1 VPRAQRAVKSR
12 SPNAQFHIRQRCL
25 NKNKLIGKYL
35 ERSNSVKF
43 KDKVVLVTGG
53 GTGLGRA
60 MCLQFAREGA
70 AVIVNYSK
78 SEERA
83 KEVVDRI
90 DAMGGQAAEIQAD
103 VSRDSQARQLIEKA
117 VARFGRLDVLI
128 NNAGWTR
135 FIPHN
140 ELAEL
145 SEEVLEN
152 TWSVIV
158 KAPVYCTRAA
168 VPHLRKN
175 GAGSVI
181 NITSSAAY
189 TAMGSSVI
197 YCAAKAALAS
207 ITKSLARALAPEI
220 RVNAIAPGFVDTGFV
235 NWSPEVLEHLK
246 KKTRLGRPVVA
257 EDIAEAAVYLAAD
270 AHSTTGQTILVDGG
284 VVALGP
290 NA

>member
-1 VPRAQRAVKSR
+1 M
-12 SPNAQFHIRQRCL
+12 
-25 NKNKLIGKYL
+25 
-35 ERSNSVKF
+35 KF

-78 SEERA
+78 SKDRA
-83 KEVVDRI
+83 QEVVDRI
-90 DAMGGQAAEIQAD
+90 EATEGQAAAIQAD
-103 VSRDSQARQLIEKA
+103 ASRDSQARQLIEKA
-117 VARFGRLDVLI
+117 VARFGRLDILI

-140 ELAEL
+140 ELDKL
-145 SEEVLEN
+145 SEDVLEN
-152 TWSVIV
+152 TWAVIV
-158 KAPVYCTRAA
+158 KAPIYCTRAA
-168 VPHLRKN
+168 VPHLKAT
-175 GAGSVI
+175 GAGSII

-246 KKTRLGRPVVA
+246 RKTRLGRPVVS

-270 AHSTTGQTILVDGG
+270 AHATTGQTILVDGG

>member
-1 VPRAQRAVKSR
+1 M
-12 SPNAQFHIRQRCL
+12 
-25 NKNKLIGKYL
+25 
-35 ERSNSVKF
+35 KF
-43 KDKVVLVTGG
+43 KEKVVLVTGG
-53 GTGLGRA
+53 ATGLGRA

-78 SEERA
+78 SKERA
-83 KEVVDRI
+83 KEVVDLI
-90 DAMGGQAAEIQAD
+90 ETMGGQAAAIQAD
-103 VSRDSQARQLIEKA
+103 VSHDSQARQLIEKA
-117 VARFGRLDVLI
+117 VARFNRLDILI

-140 ELAEL
+140 ELEKL
-145 SEEVLEN
+145 SEDILEN

-158 KAPVYCTRAA
+158 KAPIYCTRAA
-168 VPHLRKN
+168 VPHLKAH
-175 GAGSVI
+175 GAGAVI

-246 KKTRLGRPVVA
+246 RKTRLGRPVVA

-270 AHSTTGQTILVDGG
+270 AHATTGQTILVDGG

>member
-1 VPRAQRAVKSR
+1 
-12 SPNAQFHIRQRCL
+12 L
-25 NKNKLIGKYL
+25 
-35 ERSNSVKF
+35 KF
-43 KDKVVLVTGG
+43 KDKVVVVTGG

-60 MCLQFAREGA
+60 MCRQFAHEGA

-83 KEVVDRI
+83 KEVI
-90 DAMGGQAAEIQAD
+90 DGIVAMGGRAAAVQAD
-103 VSRDSQARQLIEKA
+103 VSRDSQARQLIETA
-117 VARFGRLDVLI
+117 VARFGRLDILI

-135 FIPHN
+135 FIPHDDL
-140 ELAEL
+140 EEL

-158 KAPVYCTRAA
+158 KAPIYCIRAA
-168 VPHLRKN
+168 APYLRKN

-207 ITKSLARALAPEI
+207 ITKSMARALAPAI

-235 NWSPEVLEHLK
+235 NWSPEVLAHLK
-246 KKTRLGRPVVA
+246 KKSRLNRSIVA
-257 EDIAEAAVYLAAD
+257 DDIADAAVFLAAG
-270 AHSTTGQTILVDGG
+270 ANASTGQTILVDGG

>member
-1 VPRAQRAVKSR
+1 
-12 SPNAQFHIRQRCL
+12 
-25 NKNKLIGKYL
+25 
-35 ERSNSVKF
+35 VKF

-60 MCLQFAREGA
+60 MCLHFAREGA

-83 KEVVDRI
+83 KETVDRI
-90 DAMGGQAAEIQAD
+90 DAMGGQAAAVQAD

-117 VARFGRLDVLI
+117 VARFGRLDILI

-140 ELAEL
+140 ELEKL

-158 KAPVYCTRAA
+158 KAPIYTIRAA
-168 VPHLRKN
+168 VPHLKKN

-181 NITSSAAY
+181 NITSSAVY

-207 ITKSLARALAPEI
+207 ITKSLARSLAPEI

-235 NWSPEVLEHLK
+235 NWSPEVLAHLK
-246 KKTRLGRPVVA
+246 RKTRLGRPVVA
-257 EDIAEAAVYLAAD
+257 EDIADAAVFLAAD
-270 AHSTTGQTILVDGG
+270 ANASTGQTILVDGG

>member
-1 VPRAQRAVKSR
+1 M
-12 SPNAQFHIRQRCL
+12 
-25 NKNKLIGKYL
+25 
-35 ERSNSVKF
+35 KF

-60 MCLQFAREGA
+60 MCLQFAGEGA

-78 SEERA
+78 SKKRA
-83 KEVVDRI
+83 EEVVGRI
-90 DAMGGQAAEIQAD
+90 EAMGRQAAGIRAD
-103 VSRDSQARQLIEKA
+103 VSNDSQARQLIEKT

-140 ELAEL
+140 ELEEL

-158 KAPVYCTRAA
+158 KAPIYCTRAA
-168 VPHLRKN
+168 APHLREN
-175 GAGSVI
+175 SAGSVI
-181 NITSSAAY
+181 NMTSAAAY

-235 NWSPEVLEHLK
+235 NWSPEELKHLK
-246 KKTRLGRPVVA
+246 RKTRLGRPVVP

>member
-1 VPRAQRAVKSR
+1 M
-12 SPNAQFHIRQRCL
+12 
-25 NKNKLIGKYL
+25 
-35 ERSNSVKF
+35 KF

-53 GTGLGRA
+53 ATGLGRA

-78 SEERA
+78 SKERA
-83 KEVVDRI
+83 KEVVDLI
-90 DAMGGQAAEIQAD
+90 ETMGGQAAAIQAD
-103 VSRDSQARQLIEKA
+103 VSHDSQARQLIEKA
-117 VARFGRLDVLI
+117 VARFNRLDILI

-140 ELAEL
+140 ELEKL
-145 SEEVLEN
+145 SEDILES

-158 KAPVYCTRAA
+158 KAPIYCTRAA
-168 VPHLRKN
+168 VPHLKAH
-175 GAGSVI
+175 GAGAVI

-246 KKTRLGRPVVA
+246 RKTRLGRPVVA

-270 AHSTTGQTILVDGG
+270 AHATTGQTILVDGG

>member
-1 VPRAQRAVKSR
+1 
-12 SPNAQFHIRQRCL
+12 
-25 NKNKLIGKYL
+25 
-35 ERSNSVKF
+35 VKF

-53 GTGLGRA
+53 ATGLGRA

-78 SEERA
+78 SNQRA
-83 KEVVDRI
+83 KEVVDSI
-90 DAMGGQAAEIQAD
+90 EATGGQAADIQAD
-103 VSRDSQARQLIEKA
+103 ISRDSQARQLTEKT
-117 VARFGRLDVLI
+117 VARFGRLDILI

-135 FIPHN
+135 FVPHN
-140 ELAEL
+140 ELEEL
-145 SEEVLEN
+145 SEEVLEK

-158 KAPVYCTRAA
+158 KAPIYCTRAA
-168 VPHLRKN
+168 VPYLKEN

-181 NITSSAAY
+181 NITSSAAF

-246 KKTRLGRPVVA
+246 RKTRLGRPVVA
-257 EDIAEAAVYLAAD
+257 EDIAEAAVFLAAD
-270 AHSTTGQTILVDGG
+270 ANASTGQTILVDGG

>member
-1 VPRAQRAVKSR
+1 
-12 SPNAQFHIRQRCL
+12 
-25 NKNKLIGKYL
+25 
-35 ERSNSVKF
+35 VKF
-43 KDKVVLVTGG
+43 KNKVVLVTGG

-60 MCLQFAREGA
+60 MCLRFAHEGA

-78 SEERA
+78 SEARA
-83 KEVVDRI
+83 KEVVDLI
-90 DAMGGQAAEIQAD
+90 DAMGGKAVDLRAD
-103 VSRDSQARQLIEKA
+103 VSRDSQARQLVAKT

-140 ELAEL
+140 ELEEL

-158 KAPVYCTRAA
+158 KAPIYCTRAA
-168 VPHLRKN
+168 APHLREN

-189 TAMGSSVI
+189 TATGSSVI

-235 NWSPEVLEHLK
+235 NWSPEELERLK
-246 KKTRLGRPVVA
+246 RKTRLGRPVVS

>member
-1 VPRAQRAVKSR
+1 MNLLA
-12 SPNAQFHIRQRCL
+12 NTL
-25 NKNKLIGKYL
+25 NGANPM
-35 ERSNSVKF
+35 KF

-60 MCLQFAREGA
+60 MGLQFAREGA

-78 SEERA
+78 SSDRA
-83 KEVVDRI
+83 KEVVERI
-90 DAMGGQAAEIQAD
+90 VAEGGQAANIQAD
-103 VSRDSQARQLIEKA
+103 VSRDQQARQLIEETIS
-117 VARFGRLDVLI
+117 RFGRLDILI

-140 ELAEL
+140 ELEQL

-158 KAPVYCTRAA
+158 KAPIYCTRAA

-246 KKTRLGRPVVA
+246 RKTRLGRAVVA

>member
-1 VPRAQRAVKSR
+1 M
-12 SPNAQFHIRQRCL
+12 
-25 NKNKLIGKYL
+25 
-35 ERSNSVKF
+35 KF

-60 MCLQFAREGA
+60 MCLHFAREGA

-83 KEVVDRI
+83 QEVVDRI
-90 DAMGGQAAEIQAD
+90 DAMAGRAAAVQAD
-103 VSRDSQARQLIEKA
+103 VSHDNQARQLIEKA
-117 VARFGRLDVLI
+117 VAHFGRLDILI

-135 FIPHN
+135 FIPHS

-145 SEEVLEN
+145 SEEVLDN

-158 KAPVYCTRAA
+158 KAPIYCTRAA
-168 VPHLRKN
+168 APHLKKN

-181 NITSSAAY
+181 NITSSAVY

-246 KKTRLGRPVVA
+246 RKTRLGRPVVA
-257 EDIAEAAVYLAAD
+257 EDIADAAVFLAAD
-270 AHSTTGQTILVDGG
+270 ANASTGQTILVDGG

>member
-1 VPRAQRAVKSR
+1 M
-12 SPNAQFHIRQRCL
+12 
-25 NKNKLIGKYL
+25 
-35 ERSNSVKF
+35 KF

-53 GTGLGRA
+53 AKGLGRA

-78 SEERA
+78 SKERA
-83 KEVVDRI
+83 EEVVDSI
-90 DAMGGQAAEIQAD
+90 EATGGQAADIQAD
-103 VSRDSQARQLIEKA
+103 VSRDIQARQLIENA
-117 VARFGRLDVLI
+117 VARFGRLDILI

-135 FIPHN
+135 FVPHN
-140 ELAEL
+140 ELEEL

-158 KAPVYCTRAA
+158 KAPIYCTRAA
-168 VPHLRKN
+168 VPYLKEN

-181 NITSSAAY
+181 NITSSAAF

-235 NWSPEVLEHLK
+235 NWSAEVLEHLK
-246 KKTRLGRPVVA
+246 RKTRLGRPVVA
-257 EDIAEAAVYLAAD
+257 EDIAEAAVFLAAN
-270 AHSTTGQTILVDGG
+270 ANASTGQTILVDGG